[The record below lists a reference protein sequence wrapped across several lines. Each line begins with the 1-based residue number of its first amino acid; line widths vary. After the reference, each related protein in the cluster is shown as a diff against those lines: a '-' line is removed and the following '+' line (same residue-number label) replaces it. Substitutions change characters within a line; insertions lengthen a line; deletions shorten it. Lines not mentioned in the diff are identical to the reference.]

1 MFSISEVDKSDSDLL
16 WLVSELD
23 AFQNAL
29 YSTESN
35 HCLDLSTV
43 TDEQLRCIIVRDEGV
58 QVVVLCYFM
67 KMAQLRLS
75 GFIFDRNIGAGSSEN
90 R

>member
-1 MFSISEVDKSDSDLL
+1 MPFRTHYILQKVITAWIFQQLL
-16 WLVSELD
+16 MSSSG
-23 AFQNAL
+23 AL
-29 YSTESN
+29 SYVMKVAY
-35 HCLDLSTV
+35 L
-43 TDEQLRCIIVRDEGV
+43 